1 MNRWKINLYVSSRIF
16 ARRRASVGGGEESN
30 VRFVVKYYGPS
41 SEKYAVLFGEK
52 CDRMAGKI

>member
-1 MNRWKINLYVSSRIF
+1 MEDKLARFARIF
-16 ARRRASVGGGEESN
+16 ARAWAVEESN